1 MKGSHVLLDDQA
13 RSAVWDKIINA
24 TPATVLPFDIR
35 FAKSTYEKT
44 LSPDLPLGRVLAK
57 FLTKLGHFPVPS
69 GVDIFSGGYQVQ
81 TNLSIHL
88 FQAIKLGSDGV
99 DIQRHFT
106 EVKSEGIK

>member
-13 RSAVWDKIINA
+13 RSTVWDKIINA
-24 TPATVLPFDIR
+24 IPATVLPFDIR

-44 LSPDLPLGRVLAK
+44 LSPDLPLGRVLAE

-88 FQAIKLGSDGV
+88 FQAIKLGSNGFN
-99 DIQRHFT
+99 IQEDFT
-106 EVKSEGIK
+106 VSVTKEVK